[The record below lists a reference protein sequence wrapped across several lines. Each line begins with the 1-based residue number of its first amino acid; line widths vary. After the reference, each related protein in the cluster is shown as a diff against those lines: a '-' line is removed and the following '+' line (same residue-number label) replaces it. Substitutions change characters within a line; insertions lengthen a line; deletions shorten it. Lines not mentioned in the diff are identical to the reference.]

1 MAEPISAQPV
11 TVLRPG
17 TAYTVDLKP
26 LMAGSTV
33 EWYTNSSTVP
43 AGMTMVKSQWALTGL
58 TGTPTTEG
66 DTAMKLAGM
75 DANGDDTGQSVTL
88 TIRVATE
95 PTEPEP
101 EPEEPEQPEEPE
113 PDPAVARV
121 ARFLGQ
127 DGDADLLA
135 LIAEHLP
142 VVTAMA
148 RAYTRDGGFKDRVQP
163 ADDIMAV
170 ITAATCRLVANPEQ
184 LRYQAGSVSVQ
195 DSFRGWTLAETA
207 VLNRYR
213 RRAQ

>member
-1 MAEPISAQPV
+1 MAEPISAQLV
-11 TVLRPG
+11 TVLQPG
-17 TAYTVDLKP
+17 TAYTVDLRP

-43 AGMTMVKSQWALTGL
+43 AGMTMVKSQWSLTGL
-58 TGTPTTEG
+58 SGTPTVEG

-75 DANGDDTGQSVTL
+75 DANGDDTGQVVTI
-88 TIRVATE
+88 TIRVTNSTE
-95 PTEPEP
+95 PPEEPGEPEEPAEPEP
-101 EPEEPEQPEEPE
+101 E
-113 PDPAVARV
+113 VARV

-127 DGDADLLA
+127 DDDADLLA

-142 VVTAMA
+142 VITAMA
-148 RAYTRDGGFKDRVQP
+148 KAYTRGGGFTEQGP
-163 ADDIMAV
+163 ADDIAAV

-195 DSFRGWTLAETA
+195 DSFRGWTLTETY

-213 RRAQ
+213 RRAR